1 MLNEDKLENKIKNII
16 IIKNSRSNSE
26 YDKEVLNLE
35 EGFNVS
41 CINMNIFVIHNII
54 NDEDYDL
61 EEYTIKECD
70 EKEIGLLNNEP
81 NILFLKNIFDIRR
94 E

>member
-1 MLNEDKLENKIKNII
+1 
-16 IIKNSRSNSE
+16 
-26 YDKEVLNLE
+26 
-35 EGFNVS
+35 
-41 CINMNIFVIHNII
+41 MNIFVIHNII